1 MNYAALFS
9 WQATAGCSPPPVCRL
24 RHQLFV
30 PLVALYKH
38 ASEGGKKPLFS
49 RTFFSNGDTSPLG
62 YSANTKSS
70 IGWDGTGDGPLLL
83 LHLNG
88 QREKTEGLVPTDI
101 IECLCALFS
110 LVGRR
115 EAPHYSFSS
124 SPFFAHSHCR
134 RIAVRCN
141 PNTPTMSAEEETEVA
156 PNNVSVPAKRPSDR
170 LTRETLY
177 SEEFACATLAFFFFS
192 ARGSAERP
200 RNKERGASGGGR
212 ETEGNI
218 LSLALFQKSVRRRP
232 TASFLS
238 LCTVKSHT
246 LTHWIAVAAV
256 AFALCPCSSPSLAV
270 AAAGCVFGVRSP
282 AALMKLCP
290 MRTNNPTELW

>member
-1 MNYAALFS
+1 
-9 WQATAGCSPPPVCRL
+9 
-24 RHQLFV
+24 
-30 PLVALYKH
+30 
-38 ASEGGKKPLFS
+38 
-49 RTFFSNGDTSPLG
+49 
-62 YSANTKSS
+62 
-70 IGWDGTGDGPLLL
+70 
-83 LHLNG
+83 
-88 QREKTEGLVPTDI
+88 
-101 IECLCALFS
+101 
-110 LVGRR
+110 
-115 EAPHYSFSS
+115 
-124 SPFFAHSHCR
+124 
-134 RIAVRCN
+134 
-141 PNTPTMSAEEETEVA
+141 MSAEGG
-156 PNNVSVPAKRPSDR
+156 DR
-170 LTRETLY
+170 SGTKQRLCSRKEALRQTHSGNYFFFRGIRVRY
-177 SEEFACATLAFFFFS
+177 SRFLFFFS

-218 LSLALFQKSVRRRP
+218 LSLALFQKASVDDRP

>member
-141 PNTPTMSAEEETEVA
+141 PNTPTMSAEGG
-156 PNNVSVPAKRPSDR
+156 DR
-170 LTRETLY
+170 SGTKQRLCSRKEALRQTHSGNSLFRGIRVRY
-177 SEEFACATLAFFFFS
+177 SRFLFFLRS
-192 ARGSAERP
+192 GI
-200 RNKERGASGGGR
+200 RGA
-212 ETEGNI
+212 TE
-218 LSLALFQKSVRRRP
+218 
-232 TASFLS
+232 
-238 LCTVKSHT
+238 
-246 LTHWIAVAAV
+246 
-256 AFALCPCSSPSLAV
+256 
-270 AAAGCVFGVRSP
+270 
-282 AALMKLCP
+282 
-290 MRTNNPTELW
+290 E

>member
-1 MNYAALFS
+1 MRRYFLGRPP
-9 WQATAGCSPPPVCRL
+9 TAGCSPPPVCRL

-30 PLVALYKH
+30 PLVALCKH

-49 RTFFSNGDTSPLG
+49 HTFFSSGDTSPLG
-62 YSANTKSS
+62 YGANTKSS

-88 QREKTEGLVPTDI
+88 QREETEGLVPTDI

-192 ARGSAERP
+192 ARGSAKRP

-246 LTHWIAVAAV
+246 LDRCRCRCFCAVPLLLPLFSGGGCWVCVRGPESGGADEAV
-256 AFALCPCSSPSLAV
+256 SNADEQP
-270 AAAGCVFGVRSP
+270 
-282 AALMKLCP
+282 
-290 MRTNNPTELW
+290 N